1 MNWHILDP
9 SAVYDHLRSS
19 NQGLSL
25 QEVRTRLARD
35 GYNEFKETKKRHWFL
50 IFFAQF
56 TDFMI
61 VILIVAAIVS
71 FFVGDLKDAL
81 AILAILFVNAVIGFT
96 QEYRAEK
103 ALEALQAMTST
114 TANVLRDGKTAV
126 IPARELVPG
135 DRVMLEAGRIVP
147 ADLRLV
153 EEANLMIDESTL
165 TGESATVQK
174 TTQTLTKDNIT
185 IGDRTNMAYKGTVVS
200 HGRGA
205 GIVVTTGLNTEFG
218 KIAELLEEQEDK
230 QTPLQKRLTD
240 LGQKLT
246 LAALII
252 CAVIFVSGILRGESM
267 VAMFMV
273 AVSVAVAAIPESL
286 PAVITISL
294 ALGAKK
300 MAQKKVLIRKLSAVE
315 TLGSV
320 TYICTDKTG
329 TLTLN
334 QMKASKFYVHGATT
348 DKLTNDDATR
358 LFLQAISLSNDVV
371 HNEKGDLLGDPSE
384 TALYEAAAE
393 AGLKKSTLEITLPRV
408 AEIPFDSNRKCMT
421 TLHQKSDGGIISF
434 TKGASEMISQ
444 SIEPK
449 TNEVLAVSEKMAAE
463 GYRVI
468 AFAFREWPALPPK
481 DPQIAEKELKFLGLV
496 GLMDPPREEA
506 KDSVSLC
513 RSAGMRPVMITGDH
527 PATAMTI
534 AKALGIWT
542 GGVVMTGPALSAITD
557 DAFKDQVEN
566 IEIYARV
573 SPEQKLK
580 IVEALQSRGQ
590 YVAMTGDGVNDAP
603 ALKKAD
609 IGVAMGISGTDVAK
623 QSSSIILLDDNFG
636 SIVRAVREGR
646 KIYDNLRRFVRYAV
660 TTNMAEIM
668 IILLGPF
675 LGLPIAFLPIQL
687 LWINLL
693 TDGLPGIA
701 LAAEKAEKDVM
712 SRPPRP
718 PAEGIFA
725 HGMGWHVLMVGL
737 LMAAITLTVQ
747 RLNLHH
753 EESHWRTLAFTV
765 LCFAQLAHVLVI
777 RSEKESIFKMGL
789 FSNKSLFMAVAVT
802 FFLQLGTI
810 YIPWMNH
817 VFHTS
822 PISLGELCMLLAVS
836 SLIILAVELEKW
848 LRRKSLTHPPKA

>member
-1 MNWHILDP
+1 
-9 SAVYDHLRSS
+9 
-19 NQGLSL
+19 
-25 QEVRTRLARD
+25 
-35 GYNEFKETKKRHWFL
+35 
-50 IFFAQF
+50 
-56 TDFMI
+56 MI
-61 VILIVAAIVS
+61 VILIVASVVS

-103 ALEALQAMTST
+103 ALQALQAMTSS
-114 TANVLRDGKTAV
+114 TANVLRDGKISV
-126 IPARELVPG
+126 ISARELVPG
-135 DRVMLEAGRIVP
+135 DMVILDAGRIVP
-147 ADLRLV
+147 ADLRLI
-153 EEANLMIDESTL
+153 EEANLMIDESAL
-165 TGESATVQK
+165 TGESVAVQK
-174 TTQTLTKDNIT
+174 STLPLSDKELSL
-185 IGDRTNMAYKGTVVS
+185 GDRTNMAFKGTVVS
-200 HGRGA
+200 HGRGI
-205 GIVVTTGLNTEFG
+205 GVTVATGVRTEFG
-218 KIAELLEEQEDK
+218 KIAKLLEEQEDQK
-230 QTPLQKRLTD
+230 TPLQKRLTD

-252 CAVIFVSGILRGESM
+252 CAVIFISGLLRGESM

-334 QMKASKFYVHGATT
+334 KMKAGQFYVHGATT
-348 DKLTNDDATR
+348 DKLTNDDTTR

-384 TALYEAAAE
+384 TALYEVAAK
-393 AGLKKSTLEITLPRV
+393 AGLKKSGLEITYPRV
-408 AEIPFDSNRKCMT
+408 AEIPFDSHRKCMT
-421 TLHQKSDGGIISF
+421 TLHQKNDGSIISF
-434 TKGASEMISQ
+434 TKGAAEMIAQALES
-444 SIEPK
+444 K
-449 TNEVLAVSEKMAAE
+449 THEILAVSERMASE

-468 AFAFREWPALPPK
+468 AFAYREWPLLPPK
-481 DPQIAEKELKFLGLV
+481 NSHVAEKDLKFLGLV
-496 GLMDPPREEA
+496 GLKDPPREEA
-506 KDSVSLC
+506 KRSVSLC
-513 RSAGMRPVMITGDH
+513 RDAGIHPVMITGDH
-527 PATAMTI
+527 PATAKNI
-534 AKALGIWT
+534 AKSLGIWT
-542 GGVVMTGPALSAITD
+542 GGSVMTGPELAVISD
-557 DAFKDQVEN
+557 DDFKRQVEK
-566 IEIYARV
+566 IEVYARV

-580 IVEALQSRGQ
+580 IVKTLQACGQ

-623 QSSSIILLDDNFG
+623 QSGSIILLDDNFG
-636 SIVRAVREGR
+636 SIVRAVQEGR
-646 KIYDNLRRFVRYAV
+646 MIYDNLRRFVRYAV
-660 TTNMAEIM
+660 TTNTAEIM

-712 SRPPRP
+712 KRPPRP

-725 HGMGWHVLMVGL
+725 HGMGWHVLLVGF
-737 LMAAITLTVQ
+737 LMATITLTLQ

-753 EESHWRTLAFTV
+753 EESHWRTMAFTV
-765 LCFAQLAHVLVI
+765 LCFSQLAHVLSI
-777 RSEKESIFKMGL
+777 RSEKESIFKLGL
-789 FSNKSLFMAVAVT
+789 FSNIPLFIAVTTT

-810 YIPWMNH
+810 YIPWMNQI
-817 VFHTS
+817 FHTS
-822 PISLGELCMLLAVS
+822 PLAWYELLMVTAAS
-836 SLIILAVELEKW
+836 SLVIFAVEIEKW
-848 LRRKSLTHPPKA
+848 FRRRSLAHPSKAGVML